1 MASDTIFALSTG
13 GGAAGIAII
22 RISGPRTKD
31 VLREFAGD
39 VPPARHA
46 VLRQIADPATG
57 SAIDS
62 GVILFFPGPNSF
74 TGEDLAELQVHG
86 SLAVIRQ
93 LLRCLG
99 EQVGVRAADAG
110 EFTYRAFLNGKMDL
124 VAVEALGDLLS
135 AETEAQA
142 RLTRIYQRNL
152 RLAAATWRESL
163 LSVLGLTEAS
173 IDFVDEGDIDA
184 EIDSIA
190 EQEIIQLQQEIR
202 GAISGLA
209 TAERIRRGYRIAI
222 LGPTNAGKSSLIN
235 ALAQRDVAITSP
247 IPGTTRDTIEVHL
260 DLKGLPIVLIDTA
273 GLRESTD
280 ELESEGIM
288 RAYSA
293 ARDADLVLW
302 LSPAN
307 CPMPNPFEHSVLVLS
322 KSDTIDSPPI
332 SSIHSPVISVK
343 TSSGLDD
350 VIAAMHQRAALCL
363 DLGTDTV
370 LAAHTRQAGELLA
383 AAEALGR
390 SLSFGAG
397 SLELRA
403 EELRIAQWALDR
415 LTGRI
420 SPDEIL
426 GAIFSRFCIGK

>member
-1 MASDTIFALSTG
+1 MAADTIFALSTG
-13 GGAAGIAII
+13 SGAAGIAVI
-22 RISGPRTKD
+22 RISGVRTAE
-31 VLREFAGD
+31 VLRRLVGEL
-39 VPPARHA
+39 PAARRA
-46 VLRQIADPATG
+46 VLRQIVDPASG
-57 SAIDS
+57 EAIDS

-86 SLAVIRQ
+86 SLAVIRH

-99 EQVGVRAADAG
+99 EQEGLRAADAG

-152 RLAAATWRESL
+152 RQAAKAWRESL

-173 IDFVDEGDIDA
+173 IDFVDEGDVGS

-190 EQEIIQLQQEIR
+190 EREINQLQLEIR
-202 GAISGLA
+202 NAISGLA
-209 TAERIRRGYRIAI
+209 TAERIRRGYRVAI
-222 LGPTNAGKSSLIN
+222 LGPPNAGKSSLIN

-260 DLKGLPIVLIDTA
+260 DLKGLPVILIDTA

-280 ELESEGIM
+280 ELESEGIT

-293 ARDADLVLW
+293 AREADLVLW
-302 LSPAN
+302 LSPADQ
-307 CPMPNPFEHSVLVLS
+307 PAQSPFEQALSVVS
-322 KSDTIDSPPI
+322 KQDTIDSPPI
-332 SSIHSPVISVK
+332 SSIQSPAISVR
-343 TSSGLDD
+343 TSAGLDD
-350 VIAAMHQRAALCL
+350 LIAAVSQKAALSL
-363 DLGTDTV
+363 NLGSSAV
-370 LAAHTRQAGELLA
+370 LVAHARQAGELQA

-390 SLSFGAG
+390 ARGYGFEQ
-397 SLELRA
+397 LELRA
-403 EELRIAQWALDR
+403 EELRAARHSLDR
-415 LTGRI
+415 LTGHI

>member
-31 VLREFAGD
+31 VLWEFAGD

-173 IDFVDEGDIDA
+173 IDFVDEGDIDS

-302 LSPAN
+302 LSPAD
-307 CPMPNPFEHSVLVLS
+307 CPMPSPFEHSVLVLS

-350 VIAAMHQRAALCL
+350 VISAMHQRAALCL

-403 EELRIAQWALDR
+403 EELRIAQRALDR